1 MMKTA
6 KVSTW
11 IALAL
16 LPVAV
21 LLLGRHFRLV
31 FLAGMAAVPLMLFL
45 AAAHWPA
52 RKVLRWCALGLNG
65 FVALLMV
72 PAFAYMLAKV
82 DAPPGV
88 VAVLPVLAV
97 AQVLLIAPVLNVL
110 ALWIGPGNGAVAP
123 ASAC

>member
-31 FLAGMAAVPLMLFL
+31 FLAGMAAVPVVPGVAGPAT
-45 AAAHWPA
+45 AAAGDRHPA
-52 RKVLRWCALGLNG
+52 PITNHSRIP
-65 FVALLMV
+65 VARR
-72 PAFAYMLAKV
+72 PR
-82 DAPPGV
+82 GR
-88 VAVLPVLAV
+88 
-97 AQVLLIAPVLNVL
+97 IA
-110 ALWIGPGNGAVAP
+110 
-123 ASAC
+123 